1 MTTRR
6 ILIIVAMLALAAP
19 ALAGGRGDHRFPGR
33 DLADLPPVITPGSDS
48 PADDPALDPAGDAV
62 IDPVLDPA
70 TEPGAGDASA
80 EDEGRGCPPRAL
92 VVVARFLELDE
103 AQRETW
109 RGLLEERRTAAEPL
123 REQLAATR
131 RELAELLSQ
140 GGADP
145 AEVGELT
152 LEIHRLR
159 SALRDVQQA
168 YVQGFEAMLSDEQLA
183 KLQFIR
189 RAARVQP
196 LVPAFRRA
204 GLVAPPGRHR
214 R

>member
-1 MTTRR
+1 MTTKR
-6 ILIIVAMLALAAP
+6 ILIILAILALAAP
-19 ALAGGRGDHRFPGR
+19 VLAGGRGDHRFPGR
-33 DLADLPPVITPGSDS
+33 NVTDPAPVITPGNDTPS
-48 PADDPALDPAGDAV
+48 DDPALDPAGDAV

-70 TEPGAGDASA
+70 AEPGTGDVA
-80 EDEGRGCPPRAL
+80 DDDGHGCPPRAL
-92 VVVARFLELDE
+92 VVVARVLELDE

-109 RGLLEERRTAAEPL
+109 RGLLEERRSAAEPL
-123 REQLAATR
+123 REQLAAAR
-131 RELAELLSQ
+131 RELADLLGQ

-159 SALRDVQQA
+159 SALRDVQQH
-168 YVQGFEAMLSDEQLA
+168 YVQGFESMLTDEQLA

-189 RAARVQP
+189 RAARVQK

-204 GLVAPPGRHR
+204 GLVAPPDRHR
-214 R
+214 P